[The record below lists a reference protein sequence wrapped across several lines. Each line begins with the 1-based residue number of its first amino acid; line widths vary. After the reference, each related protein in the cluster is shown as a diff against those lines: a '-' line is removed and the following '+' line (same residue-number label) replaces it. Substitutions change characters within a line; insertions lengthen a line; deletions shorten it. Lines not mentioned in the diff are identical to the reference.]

1 MPSWSQLQFTNHEPI
16 VALRETFVNSTNKL
30 YIVCF
35 WFYISIYCYI
45 PHGSTFG
52 TQGLITSAN
61 ACISAFSHPFISSP
75 INSLES
81 TKDCKKY
88 FSPPRIHRPISSN
101 DSHVWYSWI
110 TVVRNSYVTGCLT
123 ILSWTVLNVHRNV
136 VCQSILDKTFQLL
149 WKAPIRIQFY
159 QKSKFFDF
167 FPILFCLPCPKN
179 KWHIMAERT
188 SKVAA
193 WSKDCARHLSR
204 IV

>member
-136 VCQSILDKTFQLL
+136 VCQSIFGQDFSTSMESSHSYPVLPKIQVLWLLPDTF
-149 WKAPIRIQFY
+149 
-159 QKSKFFDF
+159 
-167 FPILFCLPCPKN
+167 LPALSQEQ
-179 KWHIMAERT
+179 MAHYGRT
-188 SKVAA
+188 
-193 WSKDCARHLSR
+193 D
-204 IV
+204 I

>member
-1 MPSWSQLQFTNHEPI
+1 MFYISSVYFLISDAFVDFFIFHICLIQHKSCNLAIRTSLHCKQQRFSLFHRYIFFCNNPLCFKCLRERSYNFFQMKISYFPVSFCHLIHLSQRPPFTNHEPI

-101 DSHVWYSWI
+101 DSHV
-110 TVVRNSYVTGCLT
+110 
-123 ILSWTVLNVHRNV
+123 
-136 VCQSILDKTFQLL
+136 
-149 WKAPIRIQFY
+149 
-159 QKSKFFDF
+159 
-167 FPILFCLPCPKN
+167 
-179 KWHIMAERT
+179 
-188 SKVAA
+188 
-193 WSKDCARHLSR
+193 
-204 IV
+204 